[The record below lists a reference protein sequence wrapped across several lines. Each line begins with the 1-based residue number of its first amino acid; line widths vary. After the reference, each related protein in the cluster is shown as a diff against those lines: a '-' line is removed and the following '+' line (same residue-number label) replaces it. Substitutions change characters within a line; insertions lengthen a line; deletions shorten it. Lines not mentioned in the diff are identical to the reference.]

1 MRTTGEDIDFGKD
14 LRHPCRARTVTAA
27 DINAT
32 GNSKPDRAV
41 IATRRRVLRN
51 QVQLRVELVIGHRR
65 RKLHQAAAPPCVS
78 GMSDRTA
85 LSSSTTRAR
94 LH

>member
-32 GNSKPDRAV
+32 GNSTPGPGRHSHPSSRA
-41 IATRRRVLRN
+41 
-51 QVQLRVELVIGHRR
+51 
-65 RKLHQAAAPPCVS
+65 P
-78 GMSDRTA
+78 
-85 LSSSTTRAR
+85 
-94 LH
+94 